1 MHWLDRSL
9 AAGERRRT
17 QAMPDRRRWREGRH
31 ARIVRHS
38 SSPEAFMTRSKAS
51 ARGEGEQPRKA
62 KQPVELA
69 GALGTSP
76 PHITAMSEAA
86 CHALLQRHAVGRMA
100 YSFHDRVDIT
110 PIHYVFADGWLF
122 ARTSHGAKMTTI
134 EHAPWVAFE
143 VDEID
148 SVFDTEHWRRGVE
161 LLRRIVPATG
171 TEDDPV
177 PYRTLVFGIF
187 VDSITGRASTTRG

>member
-1 MHWLDRSL
+1 
-9 AAGERRRT
+9 
-17 QAMPDRRRWREGRH
+17 
-31 ARIVRHS
+31 
-38 SSPEAFMTRSKAS
+38 MTRSKAS
-51 ARGEGEQPRKA
+51 ARSEGEQPRKA

-148 SVFDTEHWRRGVE
+148 SVFEWRSVVVHGTAHVMPRDGSPLDTEHWRRGVE